1 MAESATV
8 ARPYARAA
16 FEFAQG
22 SKALAR
28 WSDLLDVAAAVVRD
42 GRFAAL
48 LGNPKVTAAALADFV
63 LGIAGDRADEHG
75 RNFLQL
81 VAQNRRLALLPEIAA
96 QYAQLRAEAENTVDV
111 EIVSAIAL
119 SPADTEKFTRAL
131 TRRLNRVVRL
141 HASVDPGLI
150 GGAIVRAG
158 DLVLDGSLKGR
169 LERLGQT
176 MTN

>member
-22 SKALAR
+22 AKALAR
-28 WSDLLDVAAAVVRD
+28 WSDLLDAAAMVVRD
-42 GRFAAL
+42 ERVGAL
-48 LGNPKVTAAALADFV
+48 LGNPRVTALALAGFV
-63 LGIAGDRADEHG
+63 LEIAGGQADEHC
-75 RNFLQL
+75 RNFVQL
-81 VAQNRRLALLPEIAA
+81 LAQNQRLALLPEIAA
-96 QYAQLRAEAENTVDV
+96 QFALLRAEVENTVDV
-111 EIVSAIAL
+111 EIVSAIEL

-131 TRRLNRVVRL
+131 TRRLNRIVRL
-141 HASVDPGLI
+141 HPSVDPGLI

-158 DLVLDGSLKGR
+158 DLVLDGSLRGK
-169 LERLGQT
+169 LERLGES

>member
-16 FEFAQG
+16 FEYAQG
-22 SKALAR
+22 AKALAR
-28 WSDLLDVAAAVVRD
+28 WGELLDTAAAVVRD

-48 LGNPKVTAAALADFV
+48 LGNPKVTTLSLADFV
-63 LGIAGDRADEHG
+63 LDIAGDRADEHG
-75 RNFLQL
+75 RNFVRLL
-81 VAQNRRLALLPEIAA
+81 AQNQRLALLPEIAA
-96 QYAQLRAEAENTVDV
+96 QFALQRAEVENTVDV

-119 SPADTEKFTRAL
+119 TPADTEKFARAL

-150 GGAIVRAG
+150 GGAVVRAG
-158 DLVLDGSLKGR
+158 DLVLDGSLKGK
-169 LERLGQT
+169 LERLGQS
-176 MTN
+176 MAN